1 MLGVWL
7 HELELTGDVADES
20 LHAATCAGIVGEVEG
35 HGVGCDGCQELPP
48 LHFRS
53 ASDAVDVVDGKVQ
66 LGAVD
71 LCTQTV
77 TVVVVVVVVMVILM
91 TTTMKKMMVIT
102 TAIVIMMA
110 MMMVTAMA
118 LMIMIMVTINDD
130 DGSDDDYDNGM
141 GWR

>member
-7 HELELTGDVADES
+7 HVRELTGDVADES

-35 HGVGCDGCQELPP
+35 RGVGCDGGQELPP

-71 LCTQTV
+71 LRTQTV
-77 TVVVVVVVVMVILM
+77 TVVVVVVVVVMVILM

-102 TAIVIMMA
+102 TAVVIMMA
-110 MMMVTAMA
+110 MMMITAMA
-118 LMIMIMVTINDD
+118 LMIMIMMTINDD
-130 DGSDDDYDNGM
+130 DDGSDGNGM
-141 GWR
+141 G

>member
-1 MLGVWL
+1 MR
-7 HELELTGDVADES
+7 ELTGDVADES

-35 HGVGCDGCQELPP
+35 RGVGCDGGQELPP

-71 LCTQTV
+71 LRTQTV
-77 TVVVVVVVVMVILM
+77 TVVVVVVVVVMVIMM

-102 TAIVIMMA
+102 TAVVIMMA
-110 MMMVTAMA
+110 MMAMMMITAMA
-118 LMIMIMVTINDD
+118 LMIMIMMTINDD
-130 DGSDDDYDNGM
+130 DDGSDGNGM
-141 GWR
+141 G

>member
-77 TVVVVVVVVMVILM
+77 TVVVVVVMVILM

-110 MMMVTAMA
+110 MMMITAMA

-130 DGSDDDYDNGM
+130 DGSDDDYGNGM

>member
-77 TVVVVVVVVMVILM
+77 TVVVVVVVMVILM

-110 MMMVTAMA
+110 MMMITAMA

-130 DGSDDDYDNGM
+130 DGSDDDYGNGM

>member
-1 MLGVWL
+1 MR
-7 HELELTGDVADES
+7 ELTGDVADES

-35 HGVGCDGCQELPP
+35 RGVGCDGGQELPP

-71 LCTQTV
+71 LRTQTV
-77 TVVVVVVVVMVILM
+77 TVVVVVVVVMVIMM

-102 TAIVIMMA
+102 TAVVIMMA
-110 MMMVTAMA
+110 MMAMITAMA
-118 LMIMIMVTINDD
+118 LMIMMTINDD
-130 DGSDDDYDNGM
+130 DDGSDGNGM
-141 GWR
+141 G